1 MSLLSLLIA
10 PKSSTA
16 SVAKER
22 LQIIIAHEH
31 NGYGEP
37 EFLQSLHMALIDVIS
52 KYTKVGPDDITIS
65 LGRQGNLDV
74 LDVNVVL
81 SDE

>member
-1 MSLLSLLIA
+1 MALLSLLVT
-10 PKSSTA
+10 PKPKTA
-16 SVAKER
+16 SFAKER

-37 EFLQSLHMALIDVIS
+37 EFLQTLHMALIEVIS
-52 KYTKVGPDDITIS
+52 KYTKVGADDVTIS

>member
-1 MSLLSLLIA
+1 MALLSLLVA
-10 PKSSTA
+10 PKPKTA

-37 EFLQSLHMALIDVIS
+37 AFLQTLHVALIEVIS
-52 KYTKVGPDDITIS
+52 KYTRVGPKDVTIS

>member
-1 MSLLSLLIA
+1 MTLLSLLIA
-10 PKSSTA
+10 PKPNTA
-16 SVAKER
+16 SIAKER

-37 EFLQSLHMALIDVIS
+37 GFLQSLHMALIEVIS
-52 KYTKVGPDDITIS
+52 KYTKVAPEDITMS

-81 SDE
+81 SE